1 MLSRI
6 GVNAAWS
13 IAWVLHGTI
22 NGGVLLSAE
31 SFGGVNS
38 VTIKSALFVDFD
50 NIYLGLRDMDP
61 EAAEAFATRPDR
73 WMSWLEGEGDTGQA
87 TQADSA
93 RRFLV
98 RNVYINPEAFGRYRA
113 FFTRSGFRSIDCP
126 PLTSRGKNSAD
137 IYMVLDIMDALGDE
151 TRYDEFVIMS
161 ADADFTPVLQRLRAK
176 DRWTTVVAA
185 GLSAAAFR
193 ATCDVFVTP
202 EQLAA
207 ASLWDELHPTEMALD
222 GEGDGAVAMA
232 LPHQAGSGR
241 QDAVVKEIRRVV
253 RAAPRPLA
261 LAAAAQAALTV
272 DPSMKDSAWCGTG
285 SFSGF
290 VRMYCSD
297 LEYVA
302 TPPGYILDPTLHSF
316 EDKGGRAQL
325 PRLLAQV
332 SSLTGVPAL
341 QPDAYA
347 LLFEILAQD
356 LQSAAFQ
363 LYPTSKRVRDEAE
376 ARGKPVNR
384 NAVNFVLKGLVYVG
398 QRMDEGVAAEEL
410 AGAWVENVY
419 TLCANARMSLSEEDR
434 DLIRRWIT
442 GGEIAGLEAGT
453 EAYSH

>member
-1 MLSRI
+1 M
-6 GVNAAWS
+6 
-13 IAWVLHGTI
+13 
-22 NGGVLLSAE
+22 
-31 SFGGVNS
+31 
-38 VTIKSALFVDFD
+38 TIKSALFVDFD

-61 EAAEAFATRPDR
+61 EAAESFATHPDR
-73 WMSWLEGEGDTGQA
+73 WMSWLEGESDTGGA
-87 TQADSA
+87 TQVDPS

-98 RNVYINPEAFGRYRA
+98 RNFYINPGAFGRYRA

-137 IYMVLDIMDALGDE
+137 IYMVLDIMDALADE

-207 ASLWDELHPTEMALD
+207 ASRWDEFQATEVPLD
-222 GEGDGAVAMA
+222 SDAEQVAVV
-232 LPHQAGSGR
+232 LPQQAGGD
-241 QDAVVKEIRRVV
+241 QCEAVVKEIHRVV
-253 RAAPRPLA
+253 RAAPSPLA
-261 LAAAAQAALTV
+261 SAAAAQAALNI
-272 DPSMKDSAWCGTG
+272 DPSIKDSAWYGAG
-285 SFSGF
+285 SFRGF
-290 VRMYCSD
+290 VTTHCNE

-325 PRLLAQV
+325 PHLLAQV
-332 SSLTGVPAL
+332 SALTGVPAL
-341 QPDAYA
+341 QPDSYA
-347 LLFEILAQD
+347 LLFEVLAQD
-356 LQSAAFQ
+356 LQSSAFQ
-363 LYPTSKRVRDEAE
+363 LYPTSKRVRDETE
-376 ARGKPVNR
+376 ARGKPVTR

-398 QRMDEGVAAEEL
+398 QRMGEGVTAEAL
-410 AGAWVENVY
+410 ADAWVENVY

-434 DLIRRWIT
+434 EMIRRWIT
-442 GGEIAGLEAGT
+442 GGDISGFEVGSVAGSLEETASP
-453 EAYSH
+453 AI

>member
-1 MLSRI
+1 MT
-6 GVNAAWS
+6 A
-13 IAWVLHGTI
+13 
-22 NGGVLLSAE
+22 
-31 SFGGVNS
+31 
-38 VTIKSALFVDFD
+38 KSALFVDFD
-50 NIYLGLRDMDP
+50 NIYLGLRNVDP

-73 WMSWLEGEGDTGQA
+73 WMNWLEGKSGTGEVAQR
-87 TQADSA
+87 DPD

-98 RNVYINPEAFGRYRA
+98 RNVYINPDAFGKYRA

-137 IYMVLDIMDALGDE
+137 IYMVLDIMDALADE

-207 ASLWDELHPTEMALD
+207 ASRWDEFQAAEVTLD
-222 GEGDGAVAMA
+222 DEVEQVAVVFPQQM
-232 LPHQAGSGR
+232 SSDKR
-241 QDAVVKEIRRVV
+241 EAVVKEIYRVV
-253 RAAPRPLA
+253 RAAPSPLA
-261 LAAAAQAALTV
+261 SAAAATAALKI
-272 DPSMKDSAWCGTG
+272 DPSIKESAWYGAG

-290 VRMYCSD
+290 VKTHCGD

-302 TPPGYILDPTLHSF
+302 APPGYILDPTLHSF

-332 SSLTGVPAL
+332 SALTDVPAL

-347 LLFEILAQD
+347 LLFEVLARD
-356 LQSAAFQ
+356 LQSYAFQ
-363 LYPTSKRVRDEAE
+363 MYPTSKRVRDETE
-376 ARGKPVNR
+376 SRGNPVTR
-384 NAVNFVLKGLVYVG
+384 NAVNFVLKGLLYVG
-398 QRMDEGVAAEEL
+398 QGMSEGVTAETL
-410 AGAWVENVY
+410 SDAWVENVY
-419 TLCANARMSLSEEDR
+419 TLCANARLSLSEEDR
-434 DLIRRWIT
+434 ELIRRWIT
-442 GGEIAGLEAGT
+442 GGDIGEVEVGLAAGSSEETAPQ
-453 EAYSH
+453 AI

>member
-1 MLSRI
+1 MSR
-6 GVNAAWS
+6 GPF
-13 IAWVLHGTI
+13 
-22 NGGVLLSAE
+22 NGANSA
-31 SFGGVNS
+31 
-38 VTIKSALFVDFD
+38 TIKSALFVDFD

-73 WMSWLEGEGDTGQA
+73 WTSWLEGKSDTGEA
-87 TQADSA
+87 THGGPD

-137 IYMVLDIMDALGDE
+137 IYMVLDIMDALADE

-207 ASLWDELHPTEMALD
+207 ASLWDEFHATEVSDA
-222 GEGDGAVAMA
+222 EQVAVA
-232 LPHQAGSGR
+232 LPQQAGSGQR
-241 QDAVVKEIRRVV
+241 EAVVKEICRVV

-261 LAAAAQAALTV
+261 SAAAAQAALNI
-272 DPSMKDSAWCGTG
+272 DPSIKDSAWYGAG

-290 VRMYCSD
+290 VKAHCSD

-332 SSLTGVPAL
+332 SALTDVPAL

-347 LLFEILAQD
+347 LLFEVLAQD
-356 LQSAAFQ
+356 LQSSAFQ
-363 LYPTSKRVRDEAE
+363 LYPTSKRVRDETE
-376 ARGKPVNR
+376 SRGNPVTR

-398 QRMDEGVAAEEL
+398 QRMAEGVTAEAL
-410 AGAWVENVY
+410 ADAWVENVY

-434 DLIRRWIT
+434 ELIRRWIT
-442 GGEIAGLEAGT
+442 GGDISGFAGLAAGSPEAT
-453 EAYSH
+453 ASQAV

>member
-1 MLSRI
+1 M
-6 GVNAAWS
+6 
-13 IAWVLHGTI
+13 
-22 NGGVLLSAE
+22 SAE
-31 SFGGVNS
+31 SFGGINS
-38 VTIKSALFVDFD
+38 GMIKSALFVDFD

-73 WMSWLEGEGDTGQA
+73 WMSWLEGEGDTGEAPQGGP
-87 TQADSA
+87 T

-207 ASLWDELHPTEMALD
+207 ASVWDEFHPTGVALD
-222 GEGDGAVAMA
+222 SEEDDAVAVA
-232 LPHQAGSGR
+232 IPHQAGSGR
-241 QDAVVKEIRRVV
+241 RDAVVKEILRVV

-261 LAAAAQAALTV
+261 LAAAAQAALRI
-272 DPSMKDSAWCGTG
+272 DPSMKDSGWCGAG
-285 SFSGF
+285 SFSNF
-290 VRMYCSD
+290 VKMNCSD

-332 SSLTGVPAL
+332 SSLTDVPAL
-341 QPDAYA
+341 QPEAYA

-356 LQSAAFQ
+356 LQTSTFQ
-363 LYPTSKRVRDEAE
+363 LYPTSKRVRDETE
-376 ARGKPVNR
+376 ARGTPVNR
-384 NAVNFVLKGLVYVG
+384 NTVNFVLKGLVYAG
-398 QRMDEGVAAEEL
+398 QRMAEGVTAEEL
-410 AGAWVENVY
+410 ADAWVENVY

-442 GGEIAGLEAGT
+442 GGEINGIEGVLLPHAPAGQ
-453 EAYSH
+453 SRMR

>member
-1 MLSRI
+1 M
-6 GVNAAWS
+6 
-13 IAWVLHGTI
+13 
-22 NGGVLLSAE
+22 SAE
-31 SFGGVNS
+31 SFGSVNS

-73 WMSWLEGEGDTGQA
+73 WMRWLEGESDTGEA
-87 TQADSA
+87 TQGGPS

-207 ASLWDELHPTEMALD
+207 ASRWDEFHPTEVALD
-222 GEGDGAVAMA
+222 SEEDDQTAVV

-241 QDAVVKEIRRVV
+241 HEAVVKEILRVV

-261 LAAAAQAALTV
+261 SAAAAQAALSI
-272 DPSMKDSAWCGTG
+272 DPSMKESAWYGAG

-290 VRMYCSD
+290 VKTYCSD

-316 EDKGGRAQL
+316 EDKGGRARL

-332 SSLTGVPAL
+332 SALTGVPAL

-347 LLFEILAQD
+347 LLFEVLAQD
-356 LQSAAFQ
+356 MQTFEFQ
-363 LYPTSKRVRDEAE
+363 LYPTSKRVRDETE
-376 ARGKPVNR
+376 ARGNPVNR

-398 QRMDEGVAAEEL
+398 QKMTEGVTAEEL
-410 AGAWVENVY
+410 ADAWVENVY

-434 DLIRRWIT
+434 KLIHRWIT
-442 GGEIAGLEAGT
+442 GGEIDGFQAGQESSSPEEMT
-453 EAYSH
+453 SQTV

>member
-1 MLSRI
+1 MSKEPFD
-6 GVNAAWS
+6 GA
-13 IAWVLHGTI
+13 
-22 NGGVLLSAE
+22 
-31 SFGGVNS
+31 NS

-61 EAAEAFATRPDR
+61 GAADAFATRPDR
-73 WMSWLEGEGDTGQA
+73 WMNWLEGKSHTGEAAQGGP
-87 TQADSA
+87 A

-98 RNVYINPEAFGRYRA
+98 RNVYINPEAFGKYRA

-126 PLTSRGKNSAD
+126 PLTTRGKNSAD
-137 IYMVLDIMDALGDE
+137 IYMVLDIMDALADE

-207 ASLWDELHPTEMALD
+207 ASLWDEFQATEVTLD
-222 GEGDGAVAMA
+222 SDAEQVAVV
-232 LPHQAGSGR
+232 LPQQAGSDQR
-241 QDAVVKEIRRVV
+241 EAVVKEIHRVV
-253 RAAPRPLA
+253 RAAARPLA
-261 LAAAAQAALTV
+261 SAAAAQAALNI
-272 DPSMKDSAWCGTG
+272 DPSIKDSAWYGAG

-290 VRMYCSD
+290 VKTHCSD

-332 SSLTGVPAL
+332 CALTDVPAL

-347 LLFEILAQD
+347 LLFEVLAQD
-356 LQSAAFQ
+356 LQSSAFQ
-363 LYPTSKRVRDEAE
+363 LYPTSKRVRDETE
-376 ARGKPVNR
+376 SRGNPVTR
-384 NAVNFVLKGLVYVG
+384 NAVNFVLKGLLYVG
-398 QRMDEGVAAEEL
+398 QLMTEGVTAEAL
-410 AGAWVENVY
+410 ADAWVENVY

-434 DLIRRWIT
+434 ELIRRWIT
-442 GGEIAGLEAGT
+442 GGDISGFEVGLAASSLEETA
-453 EAYSH
+453 SHASDQ

>member
-1 MLSRI
+1 MI
-6 GVNAAWS
+6 KETFDGAN
-13 IAWVLHGTI
+13 
-22 NGGVLLSAE
+22 SA
-31 SFGGVNS
+31 
-38 VTIKSALFVDFD
+38 TIKSALFVDFD

-73 WMSWLEGEGDTGQA
+73 WMSWLEGKSDTGEA
-87 TQADSA
+87 TQSGPT

-98 RNVYINPEAFGRYRA
+98 RNVYINPEAFARYRA

-137 IYMVLDIMDALGDE
+137 IYMVLDIMDALADE
-151 TRYDEFVIMS
+151 TLYDEFVIMS

-176 DRWTTVVAA
+176 DRRTTVVAA

-207 ASLWDELHPTEMALD
+207 ASLRHEFHATKVTLDRDAEQVAL
-222 GEGDGAVAMA
+222 V
-232 LPHQAGSGR
+232 LPQQAGNDKR
-241 QDAVVKEIRRVV
+241 EAVVKEIYRVV

-261 LAAAAQAALTV
+261 SAAAAQAALNI
-272 DPSMKDSAWCGTG
+272 DPSMKDSAWYDAG

-290 VRMYCSD
+290 VKTHCND

-332 SSLTGVPAL
+332 SALTDVPAL

-347 LLFEILAQD
+347 LLFEVLAQD
-356 LQSAAFQ
+356 LQSSAFQ
-363 LYPTSKRVRDEAE
+363 LYPTSKRIRDETE
-376 ARGKPVNR
+376 LRGNAVNR
-384 NAVNFVLKGLVYVG
+384 NAVNFVLKGLIYVG
-398 QRMDEGVAAEEL
+398 EQMTKGVTAETLAA
-410 AGAWVENVY
+410 AWVENVY

-434 DLIRRWIT
+434 ELIRRWIT
-442 GGEIAGLEAGT
+442 GDEISGGKVGLAADGPGETASQAI
-453 EAYSH
+453 